1 MTYTANP
8 KANNA
13 ILSIL
18 LEAKLGGA
26 GKVTRTAL
34 IKYLYLLDFWM
45 AEETGGNTFT
55 NAEWRFHHFGPYSDT
70 LATNLDWL
78 STQPSVEKE
87 DISGKGKDYF
97 LYSLGEWA
105 KAQTFEA
112 LGLPIDVRLKLT
124 EAIKRYAGDLSG
136 LLDFVYFKTA
146 PMQGAT
152 PGSVLSFAEL
162 HKLNFKV
169 DIKPIKIPINDAAKI
184 DRIKTLL
191 VRIGKQWEEGQKAPA
206 MTPPPIRDAF
216 FTQVVEDE
224 GLAGIEGN
232 CKAALTF
239 HGENG

>member
-1 MTYTANP
+1 MAYAANP
-8 KANNA
+8 QAKNA

-18 LEAKLGGA
+18 LEAKEGGVW
-26 GKVTRTAL
+26 KITRTAL

-45 AEETGGNTFT
+45 AEESGGGTFT
-55 NAEWRFHHFGPYSDT
+55 GAEWRFHHFGPYSDA
-70 LATNLDWL
+70 LAADLDWL

-124 EAIKRYAGDLSG
+124 EAIKHYAGDLSG
-136 LLDFVYFKTA
+136 LLDFVYFRTT

-152 PGSVLSFAEL
+152 PGSVLSFTGL
-162 HKLNFKV
+162 RKLNFKA
-169 DIKPIKIPINDAAKI
+169 DIKPVKVPVNDAAKI

-191 VRIGKQWEEGQKAPA
+191 KKIGGQWEEGHKIPA
-206 MTPPPIRDAF
+206 MTHPPIRDAIF
-216 FTQVVEDE
+216 AQVMEDE

-232 CKAALTF
+232 WNAALSF
-239 HGENG
+239 YGDNG